1 MFFGGF
7 MNIAK
12 RLSLGAGKHH
22 WEERPQQNRMAE
34 AVQETLAGGGFL
46 MVEAGTGVGKSF
58 AYLFP
63 AIEYALRNNKTVV
76 ISTYT
81 LTLQEQ
87 LFQKDLPVV
96 LKTLEQ
102 EGLGPVNAVLLKG
115 RGNYLS
121 KRRLKLA
128 LENNQQMDFAGE
140 SSRLLEIQEWAAQT
154 PEGVFSSMPFPVSPD
169 IWNEVKS
176 DPYHCLGPSCATFR
190 SCFYQNARKRA
201 SGAHLILVN
210 HALLLADLALKMEED
225 QGVLPSYTALIVDEA
240 HHLPSLAAEHLATSV
255 SLSECLGLV
264 KHLLYSDEKK
274 AEGRKGL
281 FTLVPTQ
288 GAGEAVQ
295 AFKEAA
301 ESFFNE
307 LNLSLGLSTV
317 PRAYPLP
324 AGVVSV
330 DQLATPLQK
339 IEALLDAAAASAP
352 SEELEMEAKGTQEEC
367 RGLVRRLSFILERSW
382 GEEACYV
389 VEPDSAALR
398 RGEIKASTIKAIPLD
413 ASGLIRE
420 HLLSSAHAV
429 VFTSATLSVGADFSY
444 FQHALG
450 LDDPDEAGRV
460 KTLQAGSPFDFKKQV
475 TLFLPRLMPH
485 PRREEQRYNQAV
497 IEHVRASIKRSR
509 GKAFV
514 LFTSFKML
522 RQVADAIRQ
531 DLEKWGITLL
541 VQGEEGWDR
550 TRLLK
555 VFREDIDSVL
565 LGVNSFWE
573 GVDVPGEALSNLI
586 IAKLPFQV
594 PEGPLVEARHARL
607 KEKGLEPFRAESLPE
622 AVLRLK
628 QGFGRLIRTAT
639 DTGTVTILD
648 PRVTTER
655 WGRVFLEALP
665 ECEVVYLAKPGAAGK
680 PHFSR
685 AVRHK
690 TRRTPKPRDV

>member
-1 MFFGGF
+1 
-7 MNIAK
+7 MNIAQ
-12 RLSLGAGKHH
+12 RLSLGLGNNRWD
-22 WEERPQQNRMAE
+22 WEDRPQQNRMAE
-34 AVQETLAGGGFL
+34 AVRDTLFDGGFL

-63 AIEYALRNNKTVV
+63 ALEYAIQNNKSVV

-87 LFQKDLPVV
+87 LFQKDLPIV
-96 LKTLEQ
+96 LKTLEK
-102 EGLGPVNAVLLKG
+102 EGLGPANAVLLKG

-121 KRRLKLA
+121 KRRLQLA

-140 SSRLLEIQEWAAQT
+140 SSCLLQIQEWAAGNT
-154 PEGVFSSMPFPVSPD
+154 EGALSSVPFHIPPD
-169 IWNEVKS
+169 TWNEIKS
-176 DPYHCLGPSCATFR
+176 DSYHCLGPQCPTFH
-190 SCFYQNARKRA
+190 SCFYQIVRRKA
-201 SGAHLILVN
+201 TGAHLILVN

-225 QGVLPSYTALIVDEA
+225 QGVLPPYTALIVDEA

-264 KHLLYSDEKK
+264 KRLLYSDEKR

-281 FTLVPTQ
+281 FTLMPTQ

-295 AFKEAA
+295 AFQEAA
-301 ESFFNE
+301 EKFFTE
-307 LNLSLGLSTV
+307 LNLSLGISTA

-324 AGVVSV
+324 EGAVSV
-330 DQLATPLQK
+330 QQLSNPLQK
-339 IEALLDAAAASAP
+339 IEALLEFAAESAP
-352 SEELEMEAKGTQEEC
+352 SEELELEAKGTQEEC
-367 RGLVRRLSFILERSW
+367 RGLVRRLSYILERTW

-389 VEPDSAALR
+389 VEPDSVALR

-413 ASGLIRE
+413 SSALIRE
-420 HLLSSAHAV
+420 HLLSSAHAII
-429 VFTSATLSVGADFSY
+429 FTSATLSVGKDFSY

-450 LDDPDEAGRV
+450 LDDPDEARRV

-475 TLFLPRLMPH
+475 TLYLPRSMPH
-485 PRREEQRYNQAV
+485 PRREEHRYNNAV
-497 IEHVRASIKRSR
+497 IEHVRASLKNSH

-514 LFTSFKML
+514 LFTSFKMMRL
-522 RQVADAIRQ
+522 VADAIRQ
-531 DLEKWGITLL
+531 DLDRWGITLL

-555 VFREDIDSVL
+555 VFREDIHSVL

-586 IAKLPFQV
+586 ITKLPFQV
-594 PEGPLVEARHARL
+594 PEGPLVEARHAKL
-607 KEKGLEPFRAESLPE
+607 KERGLEPFRVESLPE

-639 DTGTVTILD
+639 DVGTVTLLD
-648 PRVTTER
+648 PRVTTEK
-655 WGRVFLEALP
+655 WGRVFLDSLP
-665 ECEVVYLAKPGAAGK
+665 ECQVVYLSKPGVAEK
-680 PHFSR
+680 TPLPR
-685 AVRHK
+685 VIKHK
-690 TRRTPKPRDV
+690 TRRTPKPKDVL